1 MKIERIKNLDLLEN
15 KCFLRNDLS
24 IALKMARDLKDIRNL
39 EEIN

>member
-24 IALKMARDLKDIRNL
+24 IALKMAETLRILETLKK
-39 EEIN
+39 